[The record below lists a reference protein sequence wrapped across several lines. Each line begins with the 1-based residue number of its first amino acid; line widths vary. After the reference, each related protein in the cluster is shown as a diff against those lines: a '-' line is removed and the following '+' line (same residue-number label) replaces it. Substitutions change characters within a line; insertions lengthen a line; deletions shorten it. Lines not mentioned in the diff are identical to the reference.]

1 MTSYRLAGR
10 WTHTL
15 IKGQIMQIIIE
26 ILGGLLGLAVMWA
39 FLFVLLSF

>member
-1 MTSYRLAGR
+1 MMLDTIL
-10 WTHTL
+10 
-15 IKGQIMQIIIE
+15 E

>member
-1 MTSYRLAGR
+1 MMLNTIL
-10 WTHTL
+10 
-15 IKGQIMQIIIE
+15 E